1 MGHEAI
7 ATEQNADKLMEDLMD
22 EDGNPPDELG
32 VDDAVSY
39 LTKMGVPENEARD
52 AVRRFGGSID

>member
-1 MGHEAI
+1 
-7 ATEQNADKLMEDLMD
+7 MEDLMD

-39 LTKMGVPENEARD
+39 LTKMGVPEDEAKD
-52 AVRRFGGSID
+52 AVKRFGGDID